1 MNTMIKIAL
10 FDENRYFS
18 AGWQEALALHFST
31 YGKRT
36 LLLDAQQVHEA
47 DLVFCY
53 FPPGVQ
59 SCFCHFFE
67 AQTAGRKTLY
77 FSLRTPE
84 GRHKRTVGTRCSLE
98 AGVIYHDTPLV
109 SALYQVSAELERRG
123 KWPGRPGCGMNCVC
137 QHRGLTLREQ
147 EIMRCMTREMG
158 VTQIARMLDISVK
171 TVSNHKMSVMRK
183 MGFRR
188 NAELYG
194 WLRHSARPGAV
205 GARAGIQP
213 GVAAGKSGIETAPA
227 RSERPALLVIRR
239 GGQLQATTLI
249 ASPPWEVS
257 RYLAFMSLPVSYMVS
272 ITLSRQTRGSLVRR
286 IAMRAALTA
295 LTAEMALRS
304 MQGT

>member
-31 YGKRT
+31 YGKRM

-59 SCFCHFFE
+59 SCFCHFSE
-67 AQTAGRKTLY
+67 AQPAGRKTLY

-84 GRHKRTVGTRCSLE
+84 GRHKRTVGNRCALE
-98 AGVIYHDTPLV
+98 AGIIYHDMPLV
-109 SALYQVSAELERRG
+109 SALYQVSAELERHR
-123 KWPGRPGCGMNCVC
+123 KWPSRLSCGANCVC
-137 QHRGLTLREQ
+137 QHRDLTLREQ

-158 VTQIARMLDISVK
+158 VTQIARLLDISVK

-205 GARAGIQP
+205 GARAGTAP
-213 GVAAGKSGIETAPA
+213 GVAAGKG
-227 RSERPALLVIRR
+227 RH
-239 GGQLQATTLI
+239 
-249 ASPPWEVS
+249 
-257 RYLAFMSLPVSYMVS
+257 
-272 ITLSRQTRGSLVRR
+272 
-286 IAMRAALTA
+286 
-295 LTAEMALRS
+295 
-304 MQGT
+304 

>member
-1 MNTMIKIAL
+1 MRIDT
-10 FDENRYFS
+10 S
-18 AGWQEALALHFST
+18 APVGKRPLALHFST

-36 LLLDAQQVHEA
+36 LLVDARQVHEA

-59 SCFCHFFE
+59 SCFCHLSE
-67 AQTAGRKTLY
+67 AQPAGRKTLY

-84 GRHKRTVGTRCSLE
+84 GRHKRTVGNRCSLE
-98 AGVIYHDTPLV
+98 TGVIYHDMPLV
-109 SALYQVSAELERRG
+109 SALYQVSAELERRS
-123 KWPGRPGCGMNCVC
+123 KWPGRLSCGRSCVC

-205 GARAGIQP
+205 GLRAGIQP
-213 GVAAGKSGIETAPA
+213 GVAAGKD
-227 RSERPALLVIRR
+227 
-239 GGQLQATTLI
+239 
-249 ASPPWEVS
+249 
-257 RYLAFMSLPVSYMVS
+257 RY
-272 ITLSRQTRGSLVRR
+272 
-286 IAMRAALTA
+286 
-295 LTAEMALRS
+295 
-304 MQGT
+304 

>member
-67 AQTAGRKTLY
+67 AQAAGRKTLY

-109 SALYQVSAELERRG
+109 SALYQVSAELERRS

-147 EIMRCMTREMG
+147 GDHALHDAGDGGDANCTDAGHQRENR
-158 VTQIARMLDISVK
+158 QQSQDERYAQD
-171 TVSNHKMSVMRK
+171 
-183 MGFRR
+183 
-188 NAELYG
+188 
-194 WLRHSARPGAV
+194 
-205 GARAGIQP
+205 GI
-213 GVAAGKSGIETAPA
+213 PA
-227 RSERPALLVIRR
+227 
-239 GGQLQATTLI
+239 
-249 ASPPWEVS
+249 
-257 RYLAFMSLPVSYMVS
+257 
-272 ITLSRQTRGSLVRR
+272 
-286 IAMRAALTA
+286 
-295 LTAEMALRS
+295 
-304 MQGT
+304 

>member
-18 AGWQEALALHFST
+18 AGWQAALALHFST

-67 AQTAGRKTLY
+67 AQAAGRKTLY

-84 GRHKRTVGTRCSLE
+84 GRHKRTVGNRCSLE
-98 AGVIYHDTPLV
+98 AGVIYHDTSLV
-109 SALYQVSAELERRG
+109 SALYQVSAELERRS
-123 KWPGRPGCGMNCVC
+123 KWPGRPGCGRSCVC

-194 WLRHSARPGAV
+194 WLRHSAV

-213 GVAAGKSGIETAPA
+213 GIAAGK
-227 RSERPALLVIRR
+227 ERH
-239 GGQLQATTLI
+239 
-249 ASPPWEVS
+249 
-257 RYLAFMSLPVSYMVS
+257 
-272 ITLSRQTRGSLVRR
+272 
-286 IAMRAALTA
+286 
-295 LTAEMALRS
+295 
-304 MQGT
+304 

>member
-1 MNTMIKIAL
+1 V
-10 FDENRYFS
+10 
-18 AGWQEALALHFST
+18 
-31 YGKRT
+31 
-36 LLLDAQQVHEA
+36 DARQVHEA

-59 SCFCHFFE
+59 SCFCHLSE
-67 AQTAGRKTLY
+67 AQPAGRKTLY

-84 GRHKRTVGTRCSLE
+84 GRHKRTVGNRCSLE
-98 AGVIYHDTPLV
+98 AGVIYHDMPLV
-109 SALYQVSAELERRG
+109 SALYQVSAELERRS
-123 KWPGRPGCGMNCVC
+123 KWPGRLRCGRSCVC

-205 GARAGIQP
+205 GLRAGIQP
-213 GVAAGKSGIETAPA
+213 GVAAGKD
-227 RSERPALLVIRR
+227 
-239 GGQLQATTLI
+239 
-249 ASPPWEVS
+249 
-257 RYLAFMSLPVSYMVS
+257 RY
-272 ITLSRQTRGSLVRR
+272 
-286 IAMRAALTA
+286 
-295 LTAEMALRS
+295 
-304 MQGT
+304 